1 MADNSNELNCSG
13 LDLSL
18 DGLDFLMDEVN
29 DIDLSKFQDI
39 VAENN
44 TEKTCE
50 KTDEKT
56 NQKVGDNTDNNPLED
71 VLVELSDKANSNF
84 TTVSLDNFQNCE
96 TVEPVDFVDVWADQ
110 PTEPQGK

>member
-1 MADNSNELNCSG
+1 MADNSNDLNCSG

-39 VAENN
+39 VAEK
-44 TEKTCE
+44 TGEKTA
-50 KTDEKT
+50 EKT
-56 NQKVGDNTDNNPLED
+56 NQKVGDNTDNSPLED
-71 VLVELSDKANSNF
+71 VLVEISDKSNIDF
-84 TTVSLDNFQNCE
+84 TKVSLDNFQNCE